1 MMFTTDSD
9 SKALNA
15 VISRSNKHTCI
26 SLGVNN
32 KTVLKRHIK
41 PYKGI
46 TVLEYSE
53 HGKGKENRQ
62 ELFTEHTRKA
72 NYQT

>member
-1 MMFTTDSD
+1 MMFTMDSH

-15 VISRSNKHTCI
+15 VISRNNKHTCI

-32 KTVLKRHIK
+32 KTVLKRLIK

-46 TVLEYSE
+46 TVLEYLE
-53 HGKGKENRQ
+53 EQRRR
-62 ELFTEHTRKA
+62 TE
-72 NYQT
+72 Q

>member
-1 MMFTTDSD
+1 MFTMDSH

-15 VISRSNKHTCI
+15 VISGSNKHTCI

-46 TVLEYSE
+46 TVLEYLE
-53 HGKGKENRQ
+53 EQKH
-62 ELFTEHTRKA
+62 RKQ
-72 NYQT
+72 NNKKVKKYNKTC

>member
-1 MMFTTDSD
+1 MTGEMMFITDNH

-32 KTVLKRHIK
+32 KIVLKRHIK
-41 PYKGI
+41 TYKGI
-46 TVLEYSE
+46 TVLEYLE
-53 HGKGKENRQ
+53 EQRRR
-62 ELFTEHTRKA
+62 TE
-72 NYQT
+72 Q

>member
-1 MMFTTDSD
+1 MTGEMMFTTDSD

-15 VISRSNKHTCI
+15 VISRNNKYTCI

-46 TVLEYSE
+46 TVLEYLE
-53 HGKGKENRQ
+53 EQKKRNR
-62 ELFTEHTRKA
+62 TIKKVKKI
-72 NYQT
+72 

>member
-1 MMFTTDSD
+1 MTGEMMFTTDSD

-46 TVLEYSE
+46 TVLEYLE
-53 HGKGKENRQ
+53 EQKKRNK
-62 ELFTEHTRKA
+62 TIK
-72 NYQT
+72 NKKI

>member
-1 MMFTTDSD
+1 MDSH

-32 KTVLKRHIK
+32 KIVLKRHIK

-46 TVLEYSE
+46 TVLEYLE
-53 HGKGKENRQ
+53 EQRRK
-62 ELFTEHTRKA
+62 TE
-72 NYQT
+72 Q

>member
-1 MMFTTDSD
+1 MMFIMDSD

-46 TVLEYSE
+46 TVLEYLE
-53 HGKGKENRQ
+53 EQKQVKQNNKKVKKYNK
-62 ELFTEHTRKA
+62 TC
-72 NYQT
+72 

>member
-1 MMFTTDSD
+1 MMFTTDSH

-15 VISRSNKHTCI
+15 VISVSNKHTCI

-46 TVLEYSE
+46 TVLEYL
-53 HGKGKENRQ
+53 KEQRQ
-62 ELFTEHTRKA
+62 QRYGPVRIREQK
-72 NYQT
+72 Q

>member
-1 MMFTTDSD
+1 MIGEMMFITDNH

-15 VISRSNKHTCI
+15 VISGSNKYTCI

-46 TVLEYSE
+46 TVLEYLEEQKQKDSE
-53 HGKGKENRQ
+53 NKGTIKQ
-62 ELFTEHTRKA
+62 
-72 NYQT
+72 

>member
-1 MMFTTDSD
+1 MIGEMMFTTDNH

-46 TVLEYSE
+46 TVLEYLE
-53 HGKGKENRQ
+53 EQRKRNR
-62 ELFTEHTRKA
+62 K
-72 NYQT
+72 NNGPVKK

>member
-1 MMFTTDSD
+1 MMFIMDNH

-15 VISRSNKHTCI
+15 VISRNNKHTCI

-32 KTVLKRHIK
+32 KIVLKRHIK

-46 TVLEYSE
+46 TVLEYLE
-53 HGKGKENRQ
+53 EQKQKKRII
-62 ELFTEHTRKA
+62 KK
-72 NYQT
+72 

>member
-1 MMFTTDSD
+1 MIGEMMFIMDSD

-46 TVLEYSE
+46 TVLEYLE
-53 HGKGKENRQ
+53 EQKQVKQNNKKVKKYNK
-62 ELFTEHTRKA
+62 TC
-72 NYQT
+72 

>member
-32 KTVLKRHIK
+32 KIALKRHIK

-46 TVLEYSE
+46 TVLEYLE
-53 HGKGKENRQ
+53 E
-62 ELFTEHTRKA
+62 
-72 NYQT
+72 